1 MLLFGATGQVGT
13 SIRTKCSDRFQIL
26 NPSRDEIA
34 LDDLKNL
41 SNNIRTILIREMPDV
56 IVNAAAYTNVEK
68 AEVEQDLAFAVN
80 SHALVNICEE
90 IDNFNREHS
99 RDLSLIHFSTDYV
112 FDGNGNEPNRPLDKI
127 NPINIYGKSKAE
139 GEKIIL
145 SSNISYLILRTSW
158 VVSRYGNN
166 FVKTIL
172 KKIETSSE
180 ISVVNDQYGAPTSA
194 EFIADFLCELLQLES
209 IESKKGLYHI
219 CAEGETTWY
228 ELADF
233 ILKTFIKIRGVSEK
247 ALLPIYPISASTLKT
262 SATRPRNS
270 RLCCNTLKKT
280 FPFKHTHWKTQIAEI
295 VKSLLK

>member
-1 MLLFGATGQVGT
+1 
-13 SIRTKCSDRFQIL
+13 
-26 NPSRDEIA
+26 
-34 LDDLKNL
+34 
-41 SNNIRTILIREMPDV
+41 MPDV

-90 IDNFNREHS
+90 IDSFNREHS
-99 RDLSLIHFSTDYV
+99 RDLPLIHFSTDYV

-127 NPINIYGKSKAE
+127 NPINIYGKSKAD

-262 SATRPRNS
+262 SAKRPKNS
-270 RLCCNTLKKT
+270 RLCCNSLKKN
-280 FPFKHTHWKTQIAEI
+280 FPFKYTHWKTQITEI
-295 VKSLLK
+295 VKVLLK

>member
-1 MLLFGATGQVGT
+1 
-13 SIRTKCSDRFQIL
+13 
-26 NPSRDEIA
+26 
-34 LDDLKNL
+34 
-41 SNNIRTILIREMPDV
+41 MPDV

-80 SHALVNICEE
+80 GHALVNICEE
-90 IDNFNREHS
+90 IDNFNRQHG
-99 RDLSLIHFSTDYV
+99 RDLPLIHFSTDYV
-112 FDGNGNEPNRPLDKI
+112 FDGNGNEPNRPFDRI

-172 KKIETSSE
+172 KKIETNSE

-233 ILKTFIKIRGVSEK
+233 ILKTFMEIKDIPEK

-262 SATRPRNS
+262 SAKRPRNS
-270 RLCCNTLKKT
+270 RLCCNSLKNN
-280 FPFKHTHWKTQIAEI
+280 FPFKYTHWKTQITEI
-295 VKSLLK
+295 VKFLLK